1 MMNNTPL
8 NRSGSTAP
16 SAPRLIEADELPVYP
31 VDREERLEGHYF
43 TKFWHD
49 RWLNSQLHLTATL
62 EVQACAL
69 NLFFLSQKQTPVG
82 TLPDDD
88 AILAKLLRIDL
99 ALWRDLRTRRIT
111 PLHGWHPCRCG
122 DEIRLNHPVV
132 TEVVLD
138 AIARREARETSNSQK
153 AVYQRLRRLREAL
166 GGLGCG
172 KEVLANDLL
181 IERLD
186 EWLLHH
192 CHGRRTHSAY
202 ARALQHAAA
211 DGWFTKGGNRRI

>member
-1 MMNNTPL
+1 MDDIRPDHTERIP
-8 NRSGSTAP
+8 P
-16 SAPRLIEADELPVYP
+16 SAPWLIEAGKLPDYP
-31 VDREERLEGHYF
+31 VERDERLEGHYF

-88 AILAKLLRIDL
+88 TILAKLLRIDFV
-99 ALWRDLRTRRIT
+99 LWRDLRDRQIN
-111 PLHGWHPCRCG
+111 PLHGWSPCRCG
-122 DEIRLNHPVV
+122 EELRLAHPVV

-138 AIARREARETSNSQK
+138 ATARREVREASNSQK

-166 GGLGCG
+166 GNLGCSRD
-172 KEVLANDLL
+172 VLGDDFL
-181 IERLD
+181 IKRLD
-186 EWLLHH
+186 EWLLQH
-192 CHGRRTHSAY
+192 CPGRRTHSAY
-202 ARALQHAAA
+202 GRALQHAAA
-211 DGWFTKGGNRRI
+211 DGWLSKRGNLRN

>member
-1 MMNNTPL
+1 MNNAPL
-8 NRSGSTAP
+8 NRSGQPLP
-16 SAPRLIEADELPVYP
+16 SAPRLIDADELPVYP

-88 AILAKLLRIDL
+88 SILAKLLRIDL
-99 ALWRDLRTRRIT
+99 ALWRVLRTRRIT
-111 PLHGWHPCRCG
+111 PLHGWSPCRCG

-166 GGLGCG
+166 GGLGCT
-172 KEVLANDLL
+172 KEV
-181 IERLD
+181 RG
-186 EWLLHH
+186 
-192 CHGRRTHSAY
+192 GRGFSDQCLRWI
-202 ARALQHAAA
+202 
-211 DGWFTKGGNRRI
+211 D

>member
-1 MMNNTPL
+1 MNNAPL
-8 NRSGSTAP
+8 NRPDLHPP
-16 SAPRLIEADELPVYP
+16 SAPRLINADELPVYP
-31 VDREERLEGHYF
+31 VDRDERLEGHYF

-99 ALWRDLRTRRIT
+99 ALWRDLRTRRI
-111 PLHGWHPCRCG
+111 
-122 DEIRLNHPVV
+122 LNHPVV

-166 GGLGCG
+166 GGLGCS
-172 KEVLANDLL
+172 KAVLANDLL

-202 ARALQHAAA
+202 GRALQHAAA
-211 DGWFTKGGNRRI
+211 DGWFAKGGNRRI